1 MGICPLC
8 NGFATSTTACTS
20 CHGMMEDKGRIIDYF
35 DDYSPYMEIE
45 DMKKI
50 DGYEQTQQG
59 HECGHL
65 LYCPVCNMEQVVLI
79 KE

>member
-8 NGFATSTTACTS
+8 NGFEVLAIS
-20 CHGMMEDKGRIIDYF
+20 CEYCHSEVEDKGRVIDYF

-50 DGYEQTQQG
+50 DGYSQTHQDQQ
-59 HECGHL
+59 CAHL
-65 LYCPVCNMEQVVLI
+65 LVCPLCHQEQIYFV

>member
-8 NGFATSTTACTS
+8 NGFETVTSS
-20 CHGMMEDKGRIIDYF
+20 CQHCQSKMEDKGRVIDYF

-50 DGYEQTQQG
+50 DGFSQTHSDQQ
-59 HECGHL
+59 CAHL
-65 LYCPVCNMEQVVLI
+65 LFCPSCGQEQVYFV